1 MISRMLTK
9 EDMDAAREWDGFPK
23 GDDERIIALSRT
35 PEYTACPNPF
45 AKAFVETYGT
55 PYDERTDHYHREPF
69 AADVS
74 EGKNDAIYN
83 VHAYHTKV
91 PYKAIMRYILHY
103 TEPGDIVLD
112 AFCGTG
118 MTGVAANMC
127 GHPEADLK
135 AAIEKEMPR
144 VKWGS
149 RYPILNDLSPIA
161 ALIAADYNREVDV
174 EAFAKEAEAIL
185 EAVKKDWGWMYRT
198 GAGHIVNT
206 VWSDVLIC
214 PNCGGE
220 IVFYDA
226 AADKTTGKIRK
237 TFDCPHCGAALG
249 KRDCR
254 PSLETYDDPA
264 LKDPAK
270 IIRQKPVRLI
280 CRDGGKKYEKAPDA
294 HDLAILEKIQNIR
307 IEDGY
312 PTDRMRIGTESRR
325 NDKIGLTHVHHYFY
339 KRTLIVLARMWALI
353 QKSRYADILTIWF
366 TSQLI
371 NLSKMNRYRPQVTF
385 PYNPLSGTLYVSSL
399 VCEAD
404 PFKAYEGKIK
414 KFARALKNNRGNKAC
429 VSTGS
434 ATDLPLPDACC
445 DYIFTDPPFGAN
457 LNYSELSFIWE
468 AWLGVFTND
477 RSEAIINKA
486 QEKDLTAYQTL
497 MARCFAQYYRVLK
510 PGRWMTVEF
519 HNSSNAVWNAIQ
531 EALREAGFI
540 VADVRTLD
548 KQERSFKQVTA
559 ASAVQQDL
567 ILSAYKPKDGTRKNR
582 PKKAGSAETAWNFT
596 RKRLETLP
604 VTGDGDALAE
614 RQAYLL
620 FGRMV
625 ADHIMRGMDVALD
638 SAAFYKGLDER
649 FEKRDGMY
657 FLPGQIPVYD
667 GSRKK

>member
-1 MISRMLTK
+1 MQR
-9 EDMDAAREWDGFPK
+9 R
-23 GDDERIIALSRT
+23 
-35 PEYTACPNPF
+35 
-45 AKAFVETYGT
+45 
-55 PYDERTDHYHREPF
+55 
-69 AADVS
+69 
-74 EGKNDAIYN
+74 
-83 VHAYHTKV
+83 
-91 PYKAIMRYILHY
+91 
-103 TEPGDIVLD
+103 PGQ
-112 AFCGTG
+112 A
-118 MTGVAANMC
+118 
-127 GHPEADLK
+127 
-135 AAIEKEMPR
+135 
-144 VKWGS
+144 
-149 RYPILNDLSPIA
+149 
-161 ALIAADYNREVDV
+161 
-174 EAFAKEAEAIL
+174 
-185 EAVKKDWGWMYRT
+185 
-198 GAGHIVNT
+198 
-206 VWSDVLIC
+206 
-214 PNCGGE
+214 
-220 IVFYDA
+220 
-226 AADKTTGKIRK
+226 
-237 TFDCPHCGAALG
+237 
-249 KRDCR
+249 
-254 PSLETYDDPA
+254 
-264 LKDPAK
+264 
-270 IIRQKPVRLI
+270 
-280 CRDGGKKYEKAPDA
+280 
-294 HDLAILEKIQNIR
+294 
-307 IEDGY
+307 
-312 PTDRMRIGTESRR
+312 
-325 NDKIGLTHVHHYFY
+325 
-339 KRTLIVLARMWALI
+339 
-353 QKSRYADILTIWF
+353 
-366 TSQLI
+366 
-371 NLSKMNRYRPQVTF
+371 
-385 PYNPLSGTLYVSSL
+385 
-399 VCEAD
+399 
-404 PFKAYEGKIK
+404 
-414 KFARALKNNRGNKAC
+414 
-429 VSTGS
+429 
-434 ATDLPLPDACC
+434 LPDACC